1 MQNKTIKKVLSEK
14 IKDWANSITDGK
26 VKEVVLKHSIVTG
39 GCIASMLL
47 KEEVNDYDI
56 YMDSKEAVLA
66 VANYY
71 AKIGGVAV
79 IDGDK
84 VDLSDVDITED
95 HIGQYNY
102 ACLGIDSERVK
113 FFIRDT
119 AVKIIEP
126 VEGAKYQ
133 PICFSPNAVTLSDK
147 IQVVVRF
154 HGNPEEIHKNYDF
167 VHATS
172 YFYEGALIL
181 RKEALESLLQ
191 KRLVYIGSK
200 YPICSII
207 RSKKFILR
215 GYSISAGTYFKMCY
229 QVSKLDLDDT
239 VVLEDQLAGV
249 DSMYFMTL
257 ISALSSKKEKDPQF
271 VPTYEYISEII
282 DRVFEGV

>member
-14 IKDWANSITDGK
+14 IKDWANSITDEK
-26 VKEVVLKHSIVTG
+26 VKEIVLKHSIVTG

-66 VANYY
+66 VAKYY
-71 AKIGGVAV
+71 AEIGKVAV
-79 IDGDK
+79 IDGNA
-84 VDLSDVDITED
+84 VDLTE
-95 HIGQYNY
+95 GPSNQFRN

-113 FFIRDT
+113 FFIQGT

-126 VEGAKYQ
+126 VEGVKYQ

-167 VHATS
+167 VHATN
-172 YFYEGALIL
+172 YFYEETLTL

-207 RSKKFILR
+207 RTKKFILR

-229 QVSKLDLDDT
+229 QVSKLNLDDT

-249 DSMYFMTL
+249 DSVYFMAL
-257 ISALSSKKEKDPQF
+257 ISVLSSKKEKDPDF
-271 VPTYEYISEII
+271 KPNYEYVSEVI
-282 DRVFEGV
+282 DRIFEGM